1 MKYLFFLLLF
11 ACACRTT
18 KQQPYDARFALTA
31 AEVRTSRL
39 AKLDNG
45 NYIDYHACGSRA
57 NQYPELVL
65 IGHGQIYAIDGVM
78 QSDTAH
84 YYFFSKKT
92 SGQ

>member
-1 MKYLFFLLLF
+1 MKYLFSLLLF
-11 ACACRTT
+11 VCACRTT

-45 NYIDYHACGSRA
+45 NYIDYHAIGTIPD
-57 NQYPELVL
+57 QYPELVL
-65 IGHGQIYAIDGVM
+65 IGHGQIYAINGVM

-84 YYFFSKKT
+84 HYFFTAKK
-92 SGQ
+92 Q